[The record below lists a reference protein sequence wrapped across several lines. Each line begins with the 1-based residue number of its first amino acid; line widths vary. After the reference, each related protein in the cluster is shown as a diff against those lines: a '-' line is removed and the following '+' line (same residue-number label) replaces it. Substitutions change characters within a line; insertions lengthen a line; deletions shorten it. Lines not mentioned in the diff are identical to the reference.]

1 MSLQIYILTKLMEEN
16 SYPYKVKK
24 ALSEPVPFAE
34 MSNLTDSKLYY
45 HFDSLAKKQMIEEVE
60 IIHEANRPDKHIF
73 GITPKG
79 REALP
84 EMIYKMIDKA
94 QSPMDMVVGINAM
107 QYVDK
112 SRVIDILEQKVAR
125 IKKRQHEL
133 NTIYERIEID
143 EPTLQY
149 VDVFE
154 RFVSESTGLYI
165 ATYQHFIRSLLEA
178 DENN

>member
-73 GITPKG
+73 GITPK
-79 REALP
+79 EHSFVPAHAIKLLK
-84 EMIYKMIDKA
+84 Y
-94 QSPMDMVVGINAM
+94 
-107 QYVDK
+107 
-112 SRVIDILEQKVAR
+112 IL
-125 IKKRQHEL
+125 
-133 NTIYERIEID
+133 
-143 EPTLQY
+143 
-149 VDVFE
+149 
-154 RFVSESTGLYI
+154 
-165 ATYQHFIRSLLEA
+165 
-178 DENN
+178 